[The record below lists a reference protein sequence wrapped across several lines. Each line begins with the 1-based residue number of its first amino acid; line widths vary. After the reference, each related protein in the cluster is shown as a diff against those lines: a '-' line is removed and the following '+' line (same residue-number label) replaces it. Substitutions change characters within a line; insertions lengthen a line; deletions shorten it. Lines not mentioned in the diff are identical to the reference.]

1 MGRQTPQ
8 MTVEQKTWLDGT
20 AILDGMNFDSISIL
34 RDPVW
39 RNSLTIDLHPSNL
52 RVWHSERLNQVL
64 EALSFPELEGNLLS
78 LLIPPQ
84 EIVQPVMEKKICCA
98 TQ

>member
-8 MTVEQKTWLDGT
+8 MTIEQKTWLNGT

-34 RDPVW
+34 CDPAW
-39 RNSLTIDLHPSNL
+39 RTVLTIDLYSSEL
-52 RVWHSERLNQVL
+52 RMRYPQRLNQVL

-78 LLIPPQ
+78 LLILWQ
-84 EIVQPVMEKKICCA
+84 EVVQPVME
-98 TQ
+98 